1 VRRDGRGGSA
11 AGRGQRG
18 ARRAGPAGGHAPRHA
33 AHAAARLGGPPGRPA
48 RRRADRR
55 QALTVPGPL
64 STLVVNC
71 GAIVTGDLAAP
82 HADGDAI
89 AIREGRIEAI
99 GRASA
104 FDRASFDLVVDARG
118 TTATPGLID
127 PHVHPM
133 LGDWHP
139 RQAVF
144 GWMESALQGGVTSML
159 SQGTNLLPG
168 RPRDAFSTKALAVL
182 VSQSYRNH
190 RPGGGLKLLSGA
202 VILEAGLRRADFAE
216 MAAAGVRLVAEIG
229 ASGIYGQDRIGEM
242 LEWARAAGMVIP
254 IHFGA
259 ASIPGS
265 LRIGAADVALYR
277 PDVVVH
283 VNGGPISAPV
293 DEIDEV
299 VDRTATTVEVIQC
312 GNTRTGVHAARRLRD
327 RGALARLIIGSDT
340 PVGHGAIP
348 LAILKTV
355 VQLASLADLPAG
367 VAIAAATGNTA
378 RAYRL
383 DDVGLLAPGRAG
395 DVLLMDRASGADA
408 ASALETIE
416 RGDLPAITTV
426 LVEGR
431 PVSLRGRN
439 SPFTD
444 RVPAYSGRAAAALR
458 HPAGFEESLL
468 PPLFA

>member
-1 VRRDGRGGSA
+1 MTA
-11 AGRGQRG
+11 PG
-18 ARRAGPAGGHAPRHA
+18 A
-33 AHAAARLGGPPGRPA
+33 
-48 RRRADRR
+48 
-55 QALTVPGPL
+55 L

-71 GAIVTGDLAAP
+71 AGIATGDLDAP
-82 HADGDAI
+82 RADGDAI
-89 AIREGRIEAI
+89 AIRDGRIEAI
-99 GRASA
+99 GRSSR
-104 FDRASFDLVVDARG
+104 FDRDAFDLVVDAKG
-118 TTATPGLID
+118 TTAVPGLID

-168 RPRDAFSTKALAVL
+168 RPRDAFSTKALAIL

-190 RPGGGLKLLSGA
+190 RPGGGLKLLSGG
-202 VILEAGLRRADFAE
+202 VILEAGLREPDFAE
-216 MAAAGVRLVAEIG
+216 MARAGVRLVAEIG
-229 ASGIYGQDRIGEM
+229 ASGVYGQDQIGEM
-242 LEWARAAGMVIP
+242 LQWARAAGMTIP

-265 LRIGAADVALYR
+265 NRIGAADVKLYR

-299 VDRTATTVEVIQC
+299 VDRTPAVIEVIQC
-312 GNTRTGVHAARRLRD
+312 GNTRTGIHAARRLRD
-327 RGALARLIIGSDT
+327 RRELARLIIGSDT

-348 LAILKTV
+348 LAILKTI
-355 VQLASLADLPAG
+355 VQLSSLADLPAD

-383 DDVGLLAPGRAG
+383 DDVGILAPGRAG
-395 DVLLMDRASGADA
+395 DVLLIDRANGADA
-408 ASALETIE
+408 SSALETIE
-416 RGDLPAITTV
+416 RGDLPAITTI

-444 RVPAYSGRAAAALR
+444 RVPAYSGRAAAGLR
-458 HPAGFEESLL
+458 YPAGFEESML
-468 PPLFA
+468 PPMFA